1 MGEGKK
7 KKKPHV
13 SVEILQVA
21 QNYVSKR
28 DTSQSDQHPKPGF
41 IKKNRQK
48 LNPKA

>member
-1 MGEGKK
+1 MGEGE

-13 SVEILQVA
+13 NVEILQVA

-28 DTSQSDQHPKPGF
+28 DTSQSDQ
-41 IKKNRQK
+41 